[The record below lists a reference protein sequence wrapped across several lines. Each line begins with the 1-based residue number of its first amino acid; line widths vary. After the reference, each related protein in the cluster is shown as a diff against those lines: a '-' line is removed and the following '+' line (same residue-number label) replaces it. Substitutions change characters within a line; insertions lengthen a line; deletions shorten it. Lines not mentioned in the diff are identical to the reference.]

1 MNALMSE
8 SKQTERKQSRST
20 AARTEQKQHL
30 RAKGAQ
36 WRRFTQL
43 NFYF

>member
-8 SKQTERKQSRST
+8 SKQTDGKQGMST
-20 AARTEQKQHL
+20 AVRTDQRQHL

-36 WRRFTQL
+36 WKRFT
-43 NFYF
+43 